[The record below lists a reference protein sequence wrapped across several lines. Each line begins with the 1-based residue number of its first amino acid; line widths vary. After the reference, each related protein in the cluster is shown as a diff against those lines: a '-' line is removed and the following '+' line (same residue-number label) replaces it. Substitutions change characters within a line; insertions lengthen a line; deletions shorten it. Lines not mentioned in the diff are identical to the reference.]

1 MGATLVWGAV
11 EPMKLLLR
19 LEKDGRVLGEW
30 PLEDLKVT
38 LTDEESGAP
47 VADLV
52 VQTYGTDE
60 LPVPGL
66 QEAQSVESE
75 DLTLTH
81 GHPSVLP
88 PLPAS
93 AEVWSKGGEG
103 WKQKGVLRAGQRARM
118 GSAFVQLDQN
128 GDLLVSS
135 GPDLSGT
142 ATLPSGMRQ
151 PVEPGADRMRLP
163 SGSSVTLESETR
175 AFYVRSDFVDRP
187 LVEHSSSEAGRGRG
201 IKALASDLTES

>member
-1 MGATLVWGAV
+1 
-11 EPMKLLLR
+11 MKLFLR
-19 LEKDGRVLGEW
+19 LEKDGRILGEW

-38 LTDEESGAP
+38 LTDEGTGAP

-52 VQTYGTDE
+52 VQTYSTDE

-66 QEAQSVESE
+66 QEAAVPEE
-75 DLTLTH
+75 LTLTQ
-81 GHPSVLP
+81 GHPALP
-88 PLPAS
+88 PRLPAS
-93 AEVWSKGGEG
+93 AEVWSSGGEG

-118 GSAFVQLDQN
+118 GSAFVQLDEN

-142 ATLPSGMRQ
+142 ATLPSGLRQ
-151 PVEPGADRMRLP
+151 PVESGADRLRLP

-187 LVEHSSSEAGRGRG
+187 LVEHSSSGAGRGRG
-201 IKALASDLTES
+201 IQVLASDLTES

>member
-1 MGATLVWGAV
+1 
-11 EPMKLLLR
+11 MKLLLR

-52 VQTYGTDE
+52 VRTYGTDE

-66 QEAQSVESE
+66 QEAHSAGPE
-75 DLTLTH
+75 DLTVTQ
-81 GHPSVLP
+81 GQPSPLP
-88 PLPAS
+88 PLLAS
-93 AEVWSKGGEG
+93 AEVWSKGREG
-103 WKQKGVLRAGQRARM
+103 WKQKGLLRAGQRARM
-118 GSAFVQLDQN
+118 GSAFITLDEN

-135 GPDLSGT
+135 GSDLSGT
-142 ATLPSGMRQ
+142 ATLPSGLRQ
-151 PVEPGADRMRLP
+151 PVDPGADRLRLP
-163 SGSSVTLESETR
+163 SGSSVTLESGTR

-187 LVEHSSSEAGRGRG
+187 LVEHSSEQGGKGRG
-201 IKALASDLTES
+201 IQPLASDLNEF